1 MSTNTAL
8 TVSGERTTGESIRTQ
23 NGAFLLNLNFK
34 D

>member
-23 NGAFLLNLNFK
+23 NGRITFLI
-34 D
+34 